1 MKRAFDK
8 HYVGNESAADIWIVF
23 ITIPPQSPLPS
34 SSSTKRDQNQAK
46 DKDTPRIHNA
56 RVLAERCLVE
66 TPRKF
71 MHEVLFEWAIP
82 EKYVTHQVSLQTLL
96 DRGFQD
102 QYFRILASTSEV
114 LYHIARRF
122 QFCRHD
128 PYQVGIALGTFAQ
141 KFGARAPLDWI
152 SHQLFHDCMDT
163 ETLSDD
169 IVKLTSGLESCISTR
184 RIVVYLTLALPRSL
198 ASISFVM
205 WMMGLR
211 LP

>member
-1 MKRAFDK
+1 
-8 HYVGNESAADIWIVF
+8 
-23 ITIPPQSPLPS
+23 
-34 SSSTKRDQNQAK
+34 
-46 DKDTPRIHNA
+46 
-56 RVLAERCLVE
+56 
-66 TPRKF
+66 

-102 QYFRILASTSEV
+102 QYFRISASTSEV